1 MIKIRLARHGAK
13 KKPFY
18 QIIVSDVRS
27 ARNGKFIER
36 IGYFN
41 PFAKKNEKKIHLS
54 TDRVDFWIKK
64 GAQKSSRFDKLL
76 IEHVKNVYHTQND
89 YK

>member
-18 QIIVSDVRS
+18 QIVVSNIRS
-27 ARNGKFIER
+27 SRNGKFIER

-41 PFAKKNEKKIHLS
+41 PFSKKNEKKINLS
-54 TDRVDFWIKK
+54 IDRVDFWIKK
-64 GAQKSSRFDKLL
+64 GAQKSLRFKKLL
-76 IEHVKNVYHTQND
+76 IEYVKNISN
-89 YK
+89 K

>member
-1 MIKIRLARHGAK
+1 MIKIRLSRYGVK

-18 QIIVSDVRS
+18 KIIISDVRS

-41 PFAKKNEKKIHLS
+41 PFAKKNEKKIFIS
-54 TDRVDFWIKK
+54 IKRAQYWINQGAKQSNRIKK
-64 GAQKSSRFDKLL
+64 IILEYS
-76 IEHVKNVYHTQND
+76 KNRTHIH
-89 YK
+89 

>member
-18 QIIVSDVRS
+18 KIIISDVRS

-41 PFAKKNEKKIHLS
+41 PFAKKNEKKIHI
-54 TDRVDFWIKK
+54 RIERAQYWIQK
-64 GAQKSSRFDKLL
+64 GAKQSHRLKKLFKISQK
-76 IEHVKNVYHTQND
+76 
-89 YK
+89 